1 VNKDQKLLQEAY
13 ELIIERQL
21 ILNEHFNITGI
32 ASSIS
37 DIKKLIDNNKNQI
50 SSKDNIVKT
59 ILNSF
64 EQITSKYDL
73 GEGERKCV
81 LIGVHEEGVI
91 DNTQYSDLM
100 KYFSSEDK
108 QIFRRF

>member
-1 VNKDQKLLQEAY
+1 MNKDQKLLQEAY

-21 ILNEHFNITGI
+21 ILNEQN
-32 ASSIS
+32 
-37 DIKKLIDNNKNQI
+37 IKKLIDNNKNQI

-64 EQITSKYDL
+64 ELITSKYDL

-108 QIFRRF
+108 QVFRRF